1 MHALAG
7 AGRVIGGRYRLRDR
21 IGTGAMGTV
30 WRATDELLHRDVAVK
45 EVALPPAVGGPER
58 DAAYQRTLR
67 EARTAARLSHPGV
80 VTVFDVVEEDGRPWI
95 VMELVQARSLDQLL
109 AQDGPLPPTRAA
121 DMGQQLIGALATAHA
136 AGVLHR
142 DVKPSNVLL
151 TQDGRAVLTDFGI
164 ATFEGDAQLTQTGI
178 VMGTPAFTSP
188 ERIRGEPATPA
199 SDLWSLGAT
208 LFAAVQG
215 RGPYQERGGALT
227 TMNAVLHEDSPTA
240 SAAGQLG
247 PVISALM
254 RKDPA
259 ARPDAAGTAALLAGA
274 VAGGVPGPGSGM
286 AVRRPAAPPGGAR
299 AGGGG
304 AAGQPGQPGQSWAA
318 GVPAEAAG
326 FAVAAPTAWD
336 KVAPPAEAWPPDGST
351 PAYDAPTWDPAAYA
365 GPGRAASGRAP
376 AGAPAPG
383 RTGPPRPGPG
393 YAVPGGT
400 LYGTVN
406 NAPSYLAPTGPARN
420 GYGPAVPGRVAPP
433 APRRG
438 RSVALFAGAVAIVV
452 AAGVVIGLA
461 LHHARH
467 PEPTTSGQVG
477 GNTTQ
482 PSAPASPSS
491 PDSSTSP
498 ARTGTAGLP
507 AGYQWFSL
515 PAARSGATTGF
526 KMAMPQG
533 WNATTSGLTTYL
545 RDPQGAAFMEV
556 DLTTQTFPNPMNEA
570 HWLEVRTHHQGKFPG
585 YRRLSLRSVP
595 VAGANGAEWS
605 FSWLDNGRGRVVA
618 QDYLFD
624 LDTASGA
631 QSYAVYASSP
641 VSAWPRISQKLN
653 EAISTFQ
660 PLT

>member
-80 VTVFDVVEEDGRPWI
+80 VTVFDVVEEGGRPWI
-95 VMELVQARSLDQLL
+95 VMELVQARSLDQVL
-109 AQDGPLPPTRAA
+109 AQDGPLPPTRVA
-121 DMGQQLIGALATAHA
+121 DIGQQLIGALATAHA
-136 AGVLHR
+136 AGVMHR

-151 TQDGRAVLTDFGI
+151 TRDGRAVLTDFGI

-240 SAAGQLG
+240 SAAGLLG

-259 ARPDAAGTAALLAGA
+259 ARPDAAGAAAMLAGA
-274 VAGGVPGPGSGM
+274 VAGGVPARVPGVAPGGPGAGN
-286 AVRRPAAPPGGAR
+286 GA
-299 AGGGG
+299 
-304 AAGQPGQPGQSWAA
+304 GQPGQSWAA
-318 GVPAEAAG
+318 GGPAKAAG
-326 FAVAAPTAWD
+326 FALAAPTAWD
-336 KVAPPAEAWPPDGST
+336 KVVPPAEAWPPNGSV
-351 PAYDAPTWDPAAYA
+351 PAYDAPTWDPAAR
-365 GPGRAASGRAP
+365 GGSQ
-376 AGAPAPG
+376 
-383 RTGPPRPGPG
+383 RTAPG
-393 YAVPGGT
+393 YAAPGGT
-400 LYGTVN
+400 RYGPASD
-406 NAPSYLAPTGPARN
+406 APPYLPPTGPARN
-420 GYGPAVPGRVAPP
+420 GYGRATPGPP
-433 APRRG
+433 PPRRG
-438 RSVALFAGAVAIVV
+438 RSVALLAGAVAIVV
-452 AAGVVIGLA
+452 VAGLIIGLV
-461 LHHARH
+461 LSHVRQQG
-467 PEPTTSGQVG
+467 PTASGQVG
-477 GNTTQ
+477 GKTTKSS
-482 PSAPASPSS
+482 PPASPSS
-491 PDSSTSP
+491 PVNSASP
-498 ARTGTAGLP
+498 ANTGTAGLP

-515 PAARSGATTGF
+515 PAASTAATAGF
-526 KMAMPQG
+526 KMAVPQG
-533 WNATTSGLTTYL
+533 WTASTSGLATYF

-556 DLTTQTFPNPMNEA
+556 DLTTQTFPNPVNEA
-570 HWLEVRTHHQGKFPG
+570 RWLEVRTRRQGKFPG
-585 YRRLSLRSVP
+585 YRRLSLSPVP
-595 VAGANGAEWS
+595 VAGTNGAQWS
-605 FSWLDNGRGRVVA
+605 FSWRDSGTGRVVA

-624 LDTASGA
+624 LGTANGT

-641 VSAWPRISQKLN
+641 VASWPRISQKLA

>member
-95 VMELVQARSLDQLL
+95 VMELVQARSLDQVL

-151 TQDGRAVLTDFGI
+151 TPDGRAVLTDFGI

-240 SAAGQLG
+240 PAAGQLG

-254 RKDPA
+254 RKNPA
-259 ARPDAAGTAALLAGA
+259 ARPDAAGAAALLAGA
-274 VAGGVPGPGSGM
+274 VAGGVPARGPGM
-286 AVRRPAAPPGGAR
+286 PPGGVG
-299 AGGGG
+299 AGNGGT
-304 AAGQPGQPGQSWAA
+304 GQPGHPGQSRAP
-318 GVPAEAAG
+318 GMPAEAAG
-326 FAVAAPTAWD
+326 FAYAAPTAWD
-336 KVAPPAEAWPPDGST
+336 QVAPPAEAWPPNGSV
-351 PAYDAPTWDPAAYA
+351 PAYNAPAWDPAANGGQA
-365 GPGRAASGRAP
+365 
-376 AGAPAPG
+376 
-383 RTGPPRPGPG
+383 RTVPG
-393 YAVPGGT
+393 YAAPGGT
-400 LYGTVN
+400 LYGPASD
-406 NAPSYLAPTGPARN
+406 APPYPPPPTGPART
-420 GYGPAVPGRVAPP
+420 GYGTAIPGPP
-433 APRRG
+433 SPRRG
-438 RSVALFAGAVAIVV
+438 RSVALLAGAVAIVV
-452 AAGVVIGLA
+452 AAGVVIGLV
-461 LHHARH
+461 LHHVRNQA
-467 PEPTTSGQVG
+467 PTSSGGQTG
-477 GNTTQ
+477 GTTTQ
-482 PSAPASPSS
+482 SSPPTRPSS
-491 PDSSTSP
+491 PASTASP
-498 ARTGTAGLP
+498 ANTGTAGLP
-507 AGYQWFSL
+507 AGFQWYSL
-515 PAARSGATTGF
+515 PAASSGATAGF
-526 KMAMPQG
+526 KMAVPQG
-533 WNATTSGLTTYL
+533 WSASTSGLTTYF
-545 RDPQGAAFMEV
+545 RDPRGAAFMEV
-556 DLTTQTFPNPMNEA
+556 DLTTQTFPNPVNEA
-570 HWLEVRTHHQGKFPG
+570 RWLEVRTRHQGKFPG
-585 YRRLSLRSVP
+585 YRRLSLRPVP

-605 FSWLDNGRGRVVA
+605 FSWLESGTGRVVA

-624 LDTASGA
+624 SATASGR

-641 VSAWPRISQKLN
+641 VPSWPRISQKLA
-653 EAISTFQ
+653 EAIGTFQ

>member
-45 EVALPPAVGGPER
+45 EVALPPAVSGPER
-58 DAAYQRTLR
+58 DAVYQRTLR

-95 VMELVQARSLDQLL
+95 VMELVQARSLDQVL
-109 AQDGPLPPTRAA
+109 AQDGPLSPARAA
-121 DMGQQLIGALATAHA
+121 GIGQQLIGALATAHA

-151 TQDGRAVLTDFGI
+151 TPDGRAVLTDFGI

-227 TMNAVLHEDSPTA
+227 TMNAVLNEDSPTA
-240 SAAGQLG
+240 PAAGQLG

-259 ARPDAAGTAALLAGA
+259 TRPDVAGAAALLAGA
-274 VAGGVPGPGSGM
+274 IAGGAPARGPAPASGAPGMGNGS
-286 AVRRPAAPPGGAR
+286 AA
-299 AGGGG
+299 
-304 AAGQPGQPGQSWAA
+304 QPGQSWAA
-318 GVPAEAAG
+318 GMPAEAAG

-336 KVAPPAEAWPPDGST
+336 QVAPPAEAWPPNGS
-351 PAYDAPTWDPAAYA
+351 APVYN
-365 GPGRAASGRAP
+365 AP
-376 AGAPAPG
+376 AWDQPHSGTQRPAPG
-383 RTGPPRPGPG
+383 YAGGRPQRPAPG
-393 YAVPGGT
+393 YAAPGGT
-400 LYGTVN
+400 LYGPVSG
-406 NAPSYLAPTGPARN
+406 APPYLPRPTGPARN
-420 GYGPAVPGRVAPP
+420 GYGPAIPGPAGPP
-433 APRRG
+433 PPRRG
-438 RSVALFAGAVAIVV
+438 RSVALLAGAVAIVV
-452 AAGVVIGLA
+452 VLVAIIGLV
-461 LHHARH
+461 LHRARH
-467 PEPTTSGQVG
+467 PAPTVSGGQLG
-477 GNTTQ
+477 GNTTRSS
-482 PSAPASPSS
+482 PPASPSARH
-491 PDSSTSP
+491 SSGP
-498 ARTGTAGLP
+498 ASTGTAGLP

-515 PAARSGATTGF
+515 PAASSGASAGF
-526 KMAMPQG
+526 KMAVPQG
-533 WNATTSGLTTYL
+533 WTANTSGLTTYL
-545 RDPQGAAFMEV
+545 RDPQGTAFMEA
-556 DLTTQTFPNPMNEA
+556 DLTTQTFANPMTEA
-570 HWLEVRTHHQGKFPG
+570 RWLEVRTRHQGKFPG
-585 YRRLSLRSVP
+585 YRRLSLRPVQ
-595 VAGANGAEWS
+595 VAGAAGAEWN
-605 FSWLDNGRGRVVA
+605 FSWLERGAGRVVA

-624 LDTASGA
+624 VATANGR

-641 VSAWPRISQKLN
+641 VLSWPRTSQMLA
-653 EAISTFQ
+653 EAINTFQ
-660 PLT
+660 PLP